1 MKTQTRNNAA
11 TAKSKRPDEA
21 RFLAEVVRL
30 GSTADHGAGRWL
42 DEAIAIGLSPEDDEE
57 SLARLCVEDELSNL
71 ESDDPREDED
81 PRVAVL
87 RAALKK
93 SRVA

>member
-1 MKTQTRNNAA
+1 MTKKR
-11 TAKSKRPDEA
+11 KRPDEA
-21 RFLAEVVRL
+21 RFLAEVKRL
-30 GSTADHGAGRWL
+30 SGDSTGAGRWL